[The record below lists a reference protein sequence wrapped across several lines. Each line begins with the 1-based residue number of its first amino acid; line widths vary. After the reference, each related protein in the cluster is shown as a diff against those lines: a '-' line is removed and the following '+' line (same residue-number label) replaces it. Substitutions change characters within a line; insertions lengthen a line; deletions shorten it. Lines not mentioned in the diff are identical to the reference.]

1 MGIIQKIKQNMEEYA
16 ENHTPDEVQDMSPQQ
31 ELLEDLR
38 DPMFKSLAACLAVT
52 GYILSGF
59 GVGYIVVIFKY
70 FTIDVD
76 MLLILKY
83 GFLSWWANLFNILFA
98 LICVGVAYKLFRA
111 TRKNYMLNKKPSKKN
126 VAVREYE
133 FPNCE
138 VSFEAIQELI
148 CTSETELVDETDG
161 EW

>member
-1 MGIIQKIKQNMEEYA
+1 
-16 ENHTPDEVQDMSPQQ
+16 
-31 ELLEDLR
+31 
-38 DPMFKSLAACLAVT
+38 
-52 GYILSGF
+52 
-59 GVGYIVVIFKY
+59 
-70 FTIDVD
+70 
-76 MLLILKY
+76 
-83 GFLSWWANLFNILFA
+83 
-98 LICVGVAYKLFRA
+98 
-111 TRKNYMLNKKPSKKN
+111 MLNKKPSKKN